1 MTSTDVNNHATL
13 GIVCG
18 AQVPKCEPARVASR
32 RNVWGTRCERSDV
45 SCETLCRCAC
55 ALVDCVSKCVTKKQW
70 QQAMRT
76 RPWTNRRPSRGHP
89 CGSVTVLMAVSTR
102 GYSGGGLCERSSRAV
117 VPRAGTAF
125 FFLRLYTPLS
135 NLGPAQLESRASHE
149 CAEALPV
156 RDPAGP
162 TPTHRHGPTISH
174 KAATSLSSTPSPSS
188 PTIPNLSLPS

>member
-1 MTSTDVNNHATL
+1 MRDIDRCQQSATL

-117 VPRAGTAF
+117 VPRADTASPPWSHGSIIAPINRIAICQLNF
-125 FFLRLYTPLS
+125 ICIISVLCVSALCLS
-135 NLGPAQLESRASHE
+135 
-149 CAEALPV
+149 
-156 RDPAGP
+156 RDP
-162 TPTHRHGPTISH
+162 
-174 KAATSLSSTPSPSS
+174 
-188 PTIPNLSLPS
+188 